1 MSQGP
6 ASRVSPLPWESES
19 SCELVYNASRLF
31 GSALHKLFLEK
42 GKNEMR
48 NSGILLVIAL
58 TGVVSDALAFGISMH
73 AAATAGSGGGYK
85 VTGKIPVEGEGG
97 WDYLVLDAATRRLYL
112 SHSTHVVVF
121 DVDSHKVV
129 GDIPDTQGVHGIALA
144 PELGRG
150 FVSNGRANSVTIF
163 DLKTLKTLG
172 TVPAGTNPDAILY
185 DGVSRRVF
193 AFNGRSK
200 DATVID
206 AAVGKVLS
214 TFPVGGKPEFAVADG
229 KGSVYVNVEDT
240 SEILQI
246 DAQKMAVLHRWP
258 LAPCKEPTGL
268 AMDPKS
274 RRLFAVCDNQM
285 MAVVD
290 ADSGKVVAT
299 PKIGEG
305 PDAVAFDPGTEEIF
319 SSNGE
324 SGTLTILH
332 EEAPDKYA
340 LVENVPT
347 KEGARTLALDLK
359 THTLYLPSAEMVP
372 PAAGQKWPSV
382 KPGTMH
388 LLVVSK

>member
-1 MSQGP
+1 M
-6 ASRVSPLPWESES
+6 RK
-19 SCELVYNASRLF
+19 
-31 GSALHKLFLEK
+31 SAIFR
-42 GKNEMR
+42 M
-48 NSGILLVIAL
+48 A
-58 TGVVSDALAFGISMH
+58 ALAALVTGAFIYDASMRASN
-73 AAATAGSGGGYK
+73 AAGGAGSGYK

-97 WDYLVLDAATRRLYL
+97 WDYLVVDEAARRLYL
-112 SHSTHVVVF
+112 SHATHVVVF

-163 DLKTLKTLG
+163 DLKTLKTLSV
-172 TVPAGTNPDAILY
+172 VPAGTNPDAVLY
-185 DGVSRRVF
+185 DGVSKRVF

-206 AAVGKVLS
+206 AADGKVLG
-214 TFPVGGKPEFAVADG
+214 TFSVGGKPEFAVADG
-229 KGSVYVNVEDT
+229 KGGVYVNIEDT
-240 SEILQI
+240 SEIVHI
-246 DAQKMAVLHRWP
+246 DAQKMTIVHRWP
-258 LAPCKEPTGL
+258 LAPCKEPSGL
-268 AMDPKS
+268 AINAKS

-290 ADSGKVVAT
+290 ADKGRVVAT

-305 PDAVAFDPGTEEIF
+305 PDAVAFDPGTGDIF

-324 SGTLTILH
+324 SGTLTVIH
-332 EEAPDKYA
+332 EDAPDKYSV
-340 LVENVPT
+340 VENVPT
-347 KEGARTLALDLK
+347 KKGARTLALDLK
-359 THTLYLPSAEMVP
+359 THTLYLPAAEMIP

-388 LLVVSK
+388 LLIVSR